1 MDILIK
7 NEIGVT
13 NNLKEIFKKSSNT
26 LNEIVSNHDKY
37 IVRLTGLLL
46 DNTPAIDIYEL
57 LKDEFEFVNN
67 SAYLEWLSSVLYLA
81 YLCRRRHTDTIKEY
95 LMDEEFLERIYIR
108 IVLLK
113 EGWNDKSIEKLIVK
127 YYGLEWN
134 KYYFIYYVYFRNI
147 INIKKN
153 RSIGRP
159 KIPNKIKCYLDKYK
173 ILKNVNK
180 MRNIYALYR
189 DVNKLF
195 TKEELQSIKESVNDD
210 SIKKKLEIL
219 NKYT

>member
-1 MDILIK
+1 MDIHIK

-13 NNLKEIFKKSSNT
+13 NNLKEIFKKSSDT

-81 YLCRRRHTDTIKEY
+81 HLYRRRYTDTIKEY
-95 LMDEEFLERIYIR
+95 LMDKDFLERIYIR

-113 EGWNDKSIEKLIVK
+113 EGWNDKSIEKL
-127 YYGLEWN
+127 
-134 KYYFIYYVYFRNI
+134 
-147 INIKKN
+147 
-153 RSIGRP
+153 
-159 KIPNKIKCYLDKYK
+159 
-173 ILKNVNK
+173 
-180 MRNIYALYR
+180 
-189 DVNKLF
+189 
-195 TKEELQSIKESVNDD
+195 
-210 SIKKKLEIL
+210 